1 MGMLLHRYMYVILLC
16 LLSLVERSSKALDE
30 ILSIGGG
37 TKLPVENRPGDPAI
51 LKVIEAYCVSNK
63 GIAHTRKYFCRFSGT
78 CVQYKS

>member
-16 LLSLVERSSKALDE
+16 LVSLVERSSKALDE

-63 GIAHTRKYFCRFSGT
+63 GIAHTRKYFYRFSGT

>member
-37 TKLPVENRPGDPAI
+37 TKLPVENRPGDSATSAT
-51 LKVIEAYCVSNK
+51 IEFHN
-63 GIAHTRKYFCRFSGT
+63 IT
-78 CVQYKS
+78 